1 MISLIFG
8 KTKPINYII
17 VLTFLFLFYWFVHFF
32 LFNRIYAPG
41 ALLWQTLI
49 LGTLF
54 FSIFTVNFIVKRNKI
69 TRGNSFSILF
79 YALLT
84 VVFPETLLDAN
95 AILCSFFLLLA
106 TRRLISMRSS
116 RDIKFKIF
124 DATLWVLV
132 SSLFYDWAVLYVILV
147 FAAIFF
153 YDPKNIRNWL
163 VPFAGLF
170 AVYMIT
176 KSILILADQEQFLA
190 AHYQFNFTWD
200 IAYFSYWGHSTKLVL
215 FAGIT
220 FLTGLLAFVKLGKAG
235 FGRVVT
241 MRLIAFSFVIGL
253 VVSLL
258 KLSDNVYPV
267 MVTFFPAVV
276 FMTRYVESIRRARLK
291 EVLLIATIIVP
302 FLVLMAGMAIK

>member
-1 MISLIFG
+1 MISLFFG

-17 VLTFLFLFYWFVHFF
+17 VLTFLFLFYGFVHFS
-32 LFNRIYAPG
+32 LFDRIYTPS
-41 ALLWQTLI
+41 ALLRQALV
-49 LGTLF
+49 LGALF

-69 TRGNSFSILF
+69 TSNNSFSILF
-79 YALLT
+79 YVMLAVL
-84 VVFPETLLDAN
+84 FPETLLDSN

-116 RDIKFKIF
+116 RETKFKIF

-132 SSLFYDWAVLYVILV
+132 SSLFYDWAVLYLILV
-147 FAAIFF
+147 YAAIFF

-170 AVYMIT
+170 AVYMIA
-176 KSILILADQEQFLA
+176 KSIFILAGKENFLA
-190 AHYQFNFTWD
+190 EHYQFHFSLD
-200 IAYFSYWGHSTKLVL
+200 VGYFSYWGHSTKLVW
-215 FAGIT
+215 FALVT
-220 FLTGLLAFVKLGKAG
+220 FLTGLLAFLKFGKAG
-235 FGRVVT
+235 FGKVVT

-253 VVSLL
+253 VLTLL

-276 FMTRYVESIRRARLK
+276 FVTKYVESIRRPRLK
-291 EVLLIATIIVP
+291 EALLIATIVIP
-302 FLVLMAGMAIK
+302 FLVLMAGMAIQ

>member
-32 LFNRIYAPG
+32 LFDRIYAPG
-41 ALLWQTLI
+41 ALLKQTLV
-49 LGTLF
+49 LGALF
-54 FSIFTVNFIVKRNKI
+54 FSIFVVNFIVKRNKI
-69 TRGNSFSILF
+69 TRNNSFSILF
-79 YALLT
+79 YAMLA

-95 AILCSFFLLLA
+95 AIWCSFFLLLA

-116 RDIKFKIF
+116 RDSKFKIF

-132 SSLFYDWAVLYVILV
+132 SSVFYDWATLYLILV

-153 YDPKNIRNWL
+153 YDPKDIRNWL
-163 VPFAGLF
+163 VPLAGLF
-170 AVYMIT
+170 AFYMIA
-176 KSILILADQEQFLA
+176 KSLLILANQEGFLE
-190 AHYQFNFTWD
+190 AHYQFNFSLD
-200 IAYFSYWGHSTKLVL
+200 VAYFSYWGHSTKLVL
-215 FAGIT
+215 FAVIT
-220 FLTGLLAFVKLGKAG
+220 FLTGLLAFIKLGKAG

-253 VVSLL
+253 VVNLL

-267 MVTFFPAVV
+267 MITFFPAVV
-276 FMTRYVESIRRARLK
+276 FTTKYIESIRRARIK
-291 EVLLIATIIVP
+291 EVLLIATIVVP
-302 FLVLMAGMAIK
+302 FVVLFTGMVIQ